1 MAGYFKFFP
10 KIAYTFDKNTIN
22 QQLVTNILAR
32 STFLKEVSENSS
44 VYFKYS
50 VKESDT
56 PEIIAHK
63 IYGDSYRAWIVLLF
77 NNITDPKYDFPM
89 KEEVLN
95 SYIEKKYLQTITQ
108 AKSTIHHYNLNIV
121 KQVILN
127 NTVFSNT
134 EENYS
139 VTARDYNFATGVL
152 QNRVVPVV
160 ADTSTTPEVENVAL
174 TNGRTLVITSKV
186 TAVSNYTYEFE
197 ENEKKREI
205 RLLDPLYVPNVESE
219 FKKLMQNV

>member
-10 KIAYTFDKNTIN
+10 KRLYTFDKNTVN
-22 QQLVTNILAR
+22 QQRVTDILAR

-63 IYGDSYRAWIVLLF
+63 IYGDPFRAWIVLLF
-77 NNITDPKYDFPM
+77 NNIMDPKYGFPL

-95 SYIEKKYLQTITQ
+95 SYIEKKYSQTITQ

-121 KQVILN
+121 KQVISN
-127 NTVFSNT
+127 STVFSET

-139 VTARDYNFATGVL
+139 VTAGDYNFSTGVL
-152 QNRVVPVV
+152 QNRTVPAT
-160 ADTSTTPEVENVAL
+160 ADTSTSPEVENVLL
-174 TNGRTLVITSKV
+174 TNGKTLVITSKV

-205 RLLDPLYVPNVESE
+205 RLLDPIYVPNVESE

>member
-10 KIAYTFDKNTIN
+10 KRLYTFDKNTIN
-22 QQLVTNILAR
+22 QQRVTDILAR

-63 IYGDSYRAWIVLLF
+63 IYGDAFRSWIVLLF
-77 NNITDPKYDFPM
+77 NNIIDPKYDFPM

-95 SYIEKKYLQTITQ
+95 AYIQSKYSQTVTQ
-108 AKSTIHHYNLNIV
+108 AKSTIHHYNLNV
-121 KQVILN
+121 KKQVISN
-127 NTVFSNT
+127 NTVFSET

-139 VTARDYNFATGVL
+139 VTEKDYNFSTGVL
-152 QNRVVPVV
+152 QSRVIPVT
-160 ADTSTTPEVENVAL
+160 ADTSTTPEVENIAL
-174 TNGRTLVITSKV
+174 SNGRTLVITSKV

>member
-10 KIAYTFDKNTIN
+10 KRIYTFDKNTIN
-22 QQLVTNILAR
+22 QQRVTDILAR

-44 VYFKYS
+44 IYFKYS

-63 IYGDSYRAWIVLLF
+63 IYGDAFRAWVVLLF
-77 NNITDPKYDFPM
+77 NNIIDPKYDFPM
-89 KEEVLN
+89 KEDVLN
-95 SYIEKKYLQTITQ
+95 AYIANKYSQTITQ

-121 KQVILN
+121 KRITLN
-127 NTVFSNT
+127 SVKYSEV

-139 VTARDYNFATGVL
+139 VSANEYSFSSGVL
-152 QNRVVPVV
+152 LNRVVPTV
-160 ADTSTTPEVENVAL
+160 ADTSTSPTEENIVL
-174 TNGRTLVITSKV
+174 TDGKTLTIISKV
-186 TAVSNYTYEFE
+186 TAVSNYTHEFL

-205 RLLDPLYVPNVESE
+205 RLLDPLYIPNVESE

>member
-1 MAGYFKFFP
+1 MAGYFKYFP
-10 KIAYTFDKNTIN
+10 KILYTFDKNTIN
-22 QQLVTNILAR
+22 QQFVTNIFAR

-44 VYFKYS
+44 IYFKYN

-63 IYGDSYRAWIVLLF
+63 IYGDVFRAWIVLLF
-77 NNITDPKYDFPM
+77 NNIIDPKYGFPM
-89 KEEVLN
+89 KEDVLN
-95 SYIEKKYLQTITQ
+95 AYITSKYSQTLEES
-108 AKSTIHHYNLNIV
+108 KSTIHHYNLNIV

-127 NTVFSNT
+127 STIFSES

-139 VTARDYNFATGVL
+139 VTAGDYNFSSGVL
-152 QNRVVPVV
+152 QNRPVPGS
-160 ADTSTTPEVENVAL
+160 ANESTTPEVEEISLSNGKAL
-174 TNGRTLVITSKV
+174 IITSKV
-186 TAVSNYTYEFE
+186 TAISNYNYEFE

>member
-10 KIAYTFDKNTIN
+10 KTVYTFDKNTLN
-22 QQLVTNILAR
+22 QQIVTNIFAR

-56 PEIIAHK
+56 PEIIADK
-63 IYGDSYRAWIVLLF
+63 IYGDPFRAWIVLLF

-95 SYIEKKYLQTITQ
+95 AYIEKKYSQTITQ
-108 AKSTIHHYNLNIV
+108 AKATIHHYNQNVL
-121 KQVILN
+121 KQVIQN
-127 NTVFSNT
+127 ETVFSEV
-134 EENYS
+134 EENYIVS
-139 VTARDYNFATGVL
+139 DKYYNFATGVL
-152 QNRVVPVV
+152 QSRVVPTV
-160 ADTSTTPEVENVAL
+160 ADQSTTPEVETKLL
-174 TNGRTLVITSKV
+174 TNGKTLIITSKV
-186 TAVSNYTYEFE
+186 TAVSNYTHEFL

>member
-1 MAGYFKFFP
+1 MAGYFKYFP
-10 KIAYTFDKNTIN
+10 KRLYTFDKNTVN
-22 QQLVTNILAR
+22 QRRVTDILAR

-44 VYFKYS
+44 IYFKYI

-63 IYGDSYRAWIVLLF
+63 IYGDPFRAWIVLLF
-77 NNITDPKYDFPM
+77 NNIIDPKYDFPM

-95 SYIEKKYLQTITQ
+95 AYIESKYSQTITQ
-108 AKSTIHHYNLNIV
+108 AKSTIHHYNLNV
-121 KQVILN
+121 LKQVIAN
-127 NTVFSNT
+127 STVFSEV

-139 VTARDYNFATGVL
+139 VTAKDYNFATGIL
-152 QNRVVPVV
+152 QNRVVPAV
-160 ADTSTTPEVENVAL
+160 ADTSSTPEIENVL
-174 TNGRTLVITSKV
+174 LDSGKTLVITSKV
-186 TAVSNYTYEFE
+186 TAISNYTYEFE

-205 RLLDPLYVPNVESE
+205 RLLDSSYVPNVESE

>member
-22 QQLVTNILAR
+22 QQLVTNIFAR

-44 VYFKYS
+44 AYFKYS

-56 PEIIAHK
+56 PEIIADK
-63 IYGDSYRAWIVLLF
+63 IYGDSFRAWIVLLF
-77 NNITDPKYDFPM
+77 NNILDPKYGFPL
-89 KEEVLN
+89 KEDALN
-95 SYIEKKYLQTITQ
+95 SYIEKKYSQTITQ

-121 KQVILN
+121 KQVISN
-127 NTVFSNT
+127 STVFSET

-139 VTARDYNFATGVL
+139 VTAGDYNFSTGVL
-152 QNRVVPVV
+152 QSRPVPAA
-160 ADTSTTPEVENVAL
+160 ADTSTTPEVETILL
-174 TNGRTLVITSKV
+174 TNGKTLLITSKII
-186 TAVSNYTYEFE
+186 AVSNYTYEFE